1 VITVAGFNTA
11 IDRVVRLDA
20 LRPGEVI
27 RANDEQVYPGG
38 KGVHVAQTIAA
49 LGEQVQLTGLVDA
62 THRNLITRRMSER
75 GVLFHGTEI
84 DEELRHCIAVHEA
97 NGQVTEI
104 LGQGPLL
111 DRAARESLSSDFR
124 RSVYESDL
132 VVMSGSLPRGLAAD
146 TYAELS
152 TWAHMLGKRCLID
165 ASGEALRHASTA
177 QPFLIKPNRDEAA
190 ALVGYA
196 IDDVATAVQAARQLH
211 DLGIAMPVITLGA
224 RGAVAIDDS
233 GVWHAQL
240 ALADIRNTVGSG
252 DCLLAGM
259 AVGIRRGMSLEET
272 LRLGMACG
280 AANAQS
286 EETGHVERK
295 AVEALLSEV
304 RVYRLA

>member
-111 DRAARESLSSDFR
+111 DYAPRESLLSDFR

-132 VVMSGSLPRGLAAD
+132 VVMSGSLPGGFATD

-152 TWAHMLGKRCLID
+152 TWAQTLGKRCLID
-165 ASGEALRHASTA
+165 ASGEALQHASTT

-224 RGAVAIDDS
+224 LGAVAIDDS

-240 ALADIRNTVGSG
+240 ALTDIRNTVGSG
-252 DCLLAGM
+252 DCLLAGVV
-259 AVGIRRGMSLEET
+259 VGIRRGMSLEET